1 MFQKMGPA
9 PSPRSGHA
17 MASMGSRVFV
27 LGGLGGESLNPQKPD
42 DPSIIHVL
50 DTSMFPF
57 TQYEWPS
64 VDCHATEHIKYPDS
78 SKPPPTSVNG
88 RKSVSAQPKPVQRP
102 SGDAGAPVQPREG
115 SPAHDPASDN
125 DDARRA
131 TSPAGRQALTNEVN
145 MASIST
151 KSKARVRDG
160 EYDGESSPESTEP
173 RESAASPDGGRA
185 RSPTNAARAISPA
198 QVADVYDPAGP
209 QASLASVMLQRN
221 VPSARSPSPVV
232 ERSKSPLEALYRV
245 PSSPTANGFVKP
257 ASTGN
262 LTADLIR
269 DLKDKEA
276 EVEAMKKKEAWMKAA
291 LLKAERSGFIYAESE
306 EELSS
311 RADDDDI
318 DGRKV
323 TEMVIN
329 FKQLK
334 SKIQVRLRYA
344 SRL

>member
-1 MFQKMGPA
+1 MTG
-9 PSPRSGHA
+9 
-17 MASMGSRVFV
+17 RV
-27 LGGLGGESLNPQKPD
+27 L
-42 DPSIIHVL
+42 III
-50 DTSMFPF
+50 
-57 TQYEWPS
+57 
-64 VDCHATEHIKYPDS
+64 ATEHIKYPDS
-78 SKPPPTSVNG
+78 NKPPPTSANG
-88 RKSVSAQPKPVQRP
+88 RKSVSAQPQPVQRP
-102 SGDAGAPVQPREG
+102 SGDAGAPIQPRDG
-115 SPAHDPASDN
+115 SPVHDPGSDN

-131 TSPAGRQALTNEVN
+131 ISPAAGRQALTNGVSI
-145 MASIST
+145 ASIST
-151 KSKARVRDG
+151 KSRIRARDG

-173 RESAASPDGGRA
+173 RESAASPEGGRA
-185 RSPTNAARAISPA
+185 KSPSNASRAVSPA
-198 QVADVYDPAGP
+198 QVAEVYDPAGP

-221 VPSARSPSPVV
+221 VPNARSPSPVV
-232 ERSKSPLEALYRV
+232 ERSKSPLEALYKV
-245 PSSPTANGFVKP
+245 PSSPTVNGFAKP
-257 ASTGN
+257 GSTGN

-276 EVEAMKKKEAWMKAA
+276 EVEGMKKKEAWMKAA

-306 EELSS
+306 EELSL